1 MKTLVALGLLAA
13 GLAASAARADGLPV
27 LGVDVGTDG
36 ITVPASDAR
45 YVTLG
50 AEKGTLVARISLADA
65 RVIGLRYLRGHYTV
79 PAVAYDGTAD
89 GLSAD
94 ARTLVLLEPRV
105 GFPRERTRLAVFDTP
120 SLSPRGIVTL
130 RGDFSF
136 DAISPDG
143 AWLYLIH
150 YLSPRDPTR
159 YEVRA
164 YDLTSGRLLPEPIV
178 DPRESGEEMRG
189 SPITRTSSADGR
201 WAYTLYDGA
210 GGHPF
215 VHALDTAGRTARCI
229 DLHELAG
236 RDLNGARLALS
247 GGILTVSLGDRPV
260 AAIDTETSAVRGPEV
275 RARAPIAGD
284 EDEGVPWLAL
294 VAAALVAVLGA
305 AIASYSAL
313 RYRAAG

>member
-1 MKTLVALGLLAA
+1 MKTLVALSLLAA
-13 GLAASAARADGLPV
+13 GIAASTARADGLPV

-36 ITVPASDAR
+36 VTVPAADAR

-50 AEKGTLVARISLADA
+50 ADKGTLVARIALADA
-65 RVIGLRYLRGHYTV
+65 RVIGVRYLRGRYTV

-94 ARTLVLLEPRV
+94 ARTLVLLEPRAT
-105 GFPRERTRLAVFDTP
+105 FPRKRTRLAVFDTP
-120 SLSPRGIVTL
+120 SLRPRGIVTL

-164 YDLTSGRLLPEPIV
+164 YDVERSRLLREPIV

-189 SPITRTSSADGR
+189 NPITRTPSPDGR

-215 VHALDTAGRTARCI
+215 VHALDTSGRTARCI

-247 GGILTVSLGDRPV
+247 GGTLRVRLGERAV
-260 AAIDTETSAVRGPEV
+260 TAIDTATFAVRSPE
-275 RARAPIAGD
+275 ASAPAPIAGD
-284 EDEGVPWLAL
+284 EDGVPWLAL
-294 VAAALVAVLGA
+294 VAAAVVAVLGA
-305 AIASYSAL
+305 GIASFSAL